1 MPSITFKPICIASN
15 RRRDGTYPVRIRVT
29 FKGVSRRLATNLVA
43 VPADLTRSLHIK
55 NPNILNKAQALIR
68 QMQATTADLSPFTT
82 DTWDVDRVVRHIR
95 STLYAENFRL
105 DFFQYAEKVLAS
117 KNPSTRRVYESAL
130 NSLEHFLGRRELDIN
145 DITKR
150 MLLDWRESVAR
161 SNKRQLR
168 RGVWTETKKPQS
180 GGTASRNIRAAM
192 HIYLKAQN
200 EYNGDE
206 KVLIPRNP
214 FTGVPRDTPPSHG
227 QKNLGPEMI
236 LRLAASECRG
246 KERIAL
252 DAFLLSFCLMGANL
266 ADLWD
271 AKPCGIAGGGGA
283 GTASPVWV
291 YNRQKTSGRR
301 QDRAQMRVTIPPEAA
316 PYLERLTAGGG
327 PYWLAALH
335 AIPGDKDGATH
346 KVNRALAGWAAR
358 QGVQPFT
365 FYAARKTW
373 ASLARR
379 AGVEKATID
388 ECLCH
393 IGDFPVA
400 DIYIERDW
408 ELLNA
413 ANRRAIALLRWNRG
427 VGLEKQQEVDEPEDE
442 AGVLG

>member
-271 AKPCGIAGGGGA
+271 AKPCGLAGGGGA

-291 YNRQKTSGRR
+291 YNRKKTKNRR
-301 QDRAQMRVTIPPEAA
+301 QDRAEMRVTIPPEAER
-316 PYLERLTAGGG
+316 YIERLRGRG
-327 PYWLAALH
+327 PYWLNVLHFAKTSDLCTGRINDALGRWAEH
-335 AIPGDKDGATH
+335 NGAE
-346 KVNRALAGWAAR
+346 R
-358 QGVQPFT
+358 FT
-365 FYAARKTW
+365 FYAARKSW
-373 ASLARR
+373 ASIARR

-393 IGDFPVA
+393 IGDYKIA
-400 DIYIERDW
+400 DIYIEKDYA
-408 ELLNA
+408 LLDA
-413 ANRRAIALLRWNRG
+413 ANRRVLDYINFSGSAI
-427 VGLEKQQEVDEPEDE
+427 
-442 AGVLG
+442 